1 MERENKMY
9 GVRKLFSLICPYN
22 FIKLMENNN
31 RILLAEDE
39 PRLGQI
45 VQEELTKQGYT
56 TDVAYDGLV
65 AEKLFQQHNYSLVLL
80 DVQLPYKN
88 GLALCKEF
96 REMKKNIPI
105 IMLTSLGENQDKMDA
120 FNYGADDYI
129 VKPFHFNELFARIKV
144 FLKRSDSSFEGAE
157 KLVIGDL
164 EIDLLDKTVLKAD
177 QSINLTAKE
186 FALLALLARAKGKI
200 ISKAEIL
207 EKVWGLSFDTGTNTI
222 EVYISFLRNKIDK
235 PFDTKLIHT
244 KPGFGYYLKE
254 L

>member
-1 MERENKMY
+1 MEI
-9 GVRKLFSLICPYN
+9 V
-22 FIKLMENNN
+22 

-39 PRLGQI
+39 PKLGQI
-45 VQEELTKQGYT
+45 IQEELTRQGYQ

-80 DVQLPYKN
+80 DVNLPYKN

-96 REMKKNIPI
+96 REAKKSIPI
-105 IMLTSLGENQDKMDA
+105 IMLTALGEIQDKMDA
-120 FNYGADDYI
+120 FNLGADDYI

-144 FLKRSDSSFEGAE
+144 FIKRSDANQELGE
-157 KLVIGDL
+157 KVVVADL
-164 EIDLLDKTVLKAD
+164 EIDLLNKTVNRGVK
-177 QSINLTAKE
+177 SISLTAKE
-186 FALLALLARAKGKI
+186 FALLALLAKSKGKVLP
-200 ISKAEIL
+200 KTEIL

-235 PFDTKLIHT
+235 PFPTKLIHT
-244 KPGFGYYLKE
+244 KPGFGYFLKE